1 MIVLNKMN
9 KPILLRLNI
18 NLLVLAIVISFTNCV
33 GKQAIHT
40 IFQKRTPYETYENSL
55 RQAKL
60 HQTQLGQAWL
70 TTGQK
75 ALQDS
80 LLVTLPFQ
88 ETGYFKADKPM
99 AASYS
104 FRARLGEVIDVQVT
118 TRTKQDIKLFLD
130 LFEINNLHPREAK
143 HVMAA
148 DTTAL
153 NLSYKVEDNLVY
165 LVRLQPELLRS
176 GSYAITISSRPSLS
190 FPVQGK
196 DSRAIQSFWGM
207 ERDGGARQH
216 EGVDI
221 FAKKGTPVIA
231 ASAGTVT
238 RVNETPRGG
247 KVVWVSDL
255 GSRHSLYY
263 AHLDSQLVQPGQQ
276 VQIGDTLGLVG
287 NTGNAR
293 TTPSHLHFGIYGF
306 GRGAVDP
313 YPFLYENNKKPAPLR
328 VNENQIG
335 QWGRIAKNKVTVRLS
350 PSSKGGKLGT
360 LARNTPVQVFG
371 GTDDWFRVV
380 LPDGAQGFLQ
390 ENNLEGITKAVR
402 KQTLAADTE
411 IMEQPQ
417 PEAAPIALAKKDSE
431 VSVLGI
437 YQTYQLVRLTDG
449 TLGWLM
455 NI

>member
-1 MIVLNKMN
+1 MVRNNMN
-9 KPILLRLNI
+9 KHNLLKLNLK
-18 NLLVLAIVISFTNCV
+18 LLVLAIVISFTNCV
-33 GKQAIHT
+33 GKQAINT

-70 TTGQK
+70 TAGQK
-75 ALQDS
+75 ALHDS
-80 LLVTLPFQ
+80 LLITLPFQ
-88 ETGYFKADKPM
+88 ETGYFKAELPM

-104 FRARLGEVIDVQVT
+104 FRARLGEEINVQVT

-130 LFEINNLHPREAK
+130 LFEIKNVLPREAK
-143 HVMAA
+143 HVAAA

-153 NLSYKVEDNLVY
+153 NLTYKVDDNLVY

-176 GSYAITISSRPSLS
+176 GSYSITITSRPSLS

-196 DSRAIQSFWGM
+196 DSRAIQSLWGM
-207 ERDGGARQH
+207 ERDGGARRH

-231 ASAGTVT
+231 ASQGTVT
-238 RVNETPRGG
+238 RVNETNLGG
-247 KVVWVSDL
+247 KVVWVSDM

-293 TTPSHLHFGIYGF
+293 TTPAHLHFGIYGF

-313 YPFLYENNKKPAPLR
+313 YPFLYLNDKKPAPLR
-328 VNENQIG
+328 VSENQIG
-335 QWGRIAKNKVTVRLS
+335 QWGRVAKNKVTVRLS
-350 PSSKGGKLGT
+350 PSTKGSTVGILP
-360 LARNTPVQVFG
+360 RNTPLQVFG

-380 LPDGAQGFLQ
+380 LPDGQQGFLH
-390 ENNLEGITKAVR
+390 EDNLEAITKAVR
-402 KQTLAADTE
+402 TQTLKSDTE
-411 IMEQPQ
+411 LMEQPR
-417 PEAAPIALAKKDSE
+417 PEAAPIALAKKDSA
-431 VSVLGI
+431 VAVVGV
-437 YQTYQLVRLTDG
+437 YQMYQLVRLTDG

>member
-1 MIVLNKMN
+1 MN
-9 KPILLRLNI
+9 KHILYNLNFKV
-18 NLLVLAIVISFTNCV
+18 LLLILGISFTSCV
-33 GKQAIHT
+33 GKQGINT
-40 IFQKRTPYETYENSL
+40 IFQKRTPYEAYENSL

-60 HQTQLGQAWL
+60 HQTELGQAWL
-70 TTGQK
+70 MAGQK

-80 LLVTLPFQ
+80 LLITLPFQ
-88 ETGYFKADKPM
+88 ETGYFKAEKPM
-99 AASYS
+99 ATGYS
-104 FRARLGEVIDVQVT
+104 FRARLGEEIKVQVT

-130 LFEINNLHPREAK
+130 LFEINNNHPREAK
-143 HVMAA
+143 HVAAA

-153 NLSYKVEDNLVY
+153 TLSYKVEDDLVY

-176 GSYAITISSRPSLS
+176 GSYTITISSRPSLS

-196 DSRAIQSFWGM
+196 DSRAIQSLWGVD
-207 ERDGGARQH
+207 RDGGARKH

-231 ASAGTVT
+231 AAAGTVV
-238 RVNETPRGG
+238 RVNETNLGG

-263 AHLDSQLVQPGQQ
+263 AHLDKQLVQPGQQ

-293 TTPSHLHFGIYGF
+293 STPAHLHFGIYGF

-328 VNENQIG
+328 VSENQIG
-335 QWGRIAKNKVTVRLS
+335 QWGRVAKNKVTLRLS
-350 PSSKGGKLGT
+350 PDTKSSTGGII
-360 LARNTPVQVFG
+360 ARNTPVQVFG
-371 GTDDWFRVV
+371 GTNDWFRVL
-380 LPDGAQGFLQ
+380 LPDGRQGFLH
-390 ENNLEGITKAVR
+390 EDNLEGITKAVR
-402 KQTLAADTE
+402 KHTIPADTE
-411 IMEQPQ
+411 VMEQPR
-417 PEAAPIALAKKDSE
+417 PEASPIALIKKNTE
-431 VSVLGI
+431 VAVVGL
-437 YQTYQLVRLTDG
+437 YQTYQLVRLNDG
-449 TLGWLM
+449 TMGWLI